1 MLQHFKPILGQEIK
15 VALEIRSV
23 LSYNQEIWNS
33 AALAKEDGLKY
44 KEKFANHSILVE
56 NQLQQFVSL
65 CNGYLTMEHVVAGGP
80 PTQNNKQLWQ
90 LL

>member
-1 MLQHFKPILGQEIK
+1 MKGSPSQGGLFK
-15 VALEIRSV
+15 V
-23 LSYNQEIWNS
+23 
-33 AALAKEDGLKY
+33 Y

-80 PTQNNKQLWQ
+80 PTQNNKQL
-90 LL
+90 